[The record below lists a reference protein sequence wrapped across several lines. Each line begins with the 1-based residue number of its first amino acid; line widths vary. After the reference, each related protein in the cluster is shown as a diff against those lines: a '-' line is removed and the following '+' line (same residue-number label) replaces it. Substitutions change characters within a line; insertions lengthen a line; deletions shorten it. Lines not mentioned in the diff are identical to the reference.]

1 MRRRLKVPELG
12 GAHAIILHRPHATVT
27 ALTRQLKAVGL
38 EVDCYW
44 PNLPVSVLASDY
56 LFIDVDTSYEDQFPW
71 EPGEAP
77 LPTIALIGS
86 EAPGRIEW
94 LMNFGADSQLLKPIS
109 DNGVYSALLIA
120 RATFDA
126 RIGLSGEIDSLR
138 RRLGQ
143 RLTVVQAVTVLAA
156 RGKTED
162 EAYEQLRGMAMAWR
176 VSFEEAAARI
186 VASVEAPKDVARKP
200 GGRDRV

>member
-1 MRRRLKVPELG
+1 MRGRLSIPELG
-12 GAHAIILHRPHATVT
+12 GARAVILHRPHANVT
-27 ALTRQLKAVGL
+27 ALVRQLEAVGL
-38 EVDCYW
+38 HVECCW
-44 PNLPVSVLASDY
+44 PELPASVRGADF
-56 LFIDVDTSYEDQFPW
+56 LFIDVDTAFDDQFPW
-71 EPGEAP
+71 RPGDAP

-94 LMNFGADSQLLKPIS
+94 LMNFGVDAQILKPVG

-126 RIGLSGEIDSLR
+126 RIGLAGEIQNLR
-138 RRLGQ
+138 QRLGQ
-143 RLTVVQAVTVLAA
+143 RQTVVQAVAVLAT
-156 RGKTED
+156 RGKTEN

-186 VASVEAPKDVARKP
+186 VASVSDGRTDKDH
-200 GGRDRV
+200 G

>member
-1 MRRRLKVPELG
+1 MRGRLSIPELG
-12 GAHAIILHRPHATVT
+12 GARAVILHRPHANVT
-27 ALTRQLKAVGL
+27 ALVRQLEAVGL
-38 EVDCYW
+38 HVDCCW
-44 PNLPVSVLASDY
+44 PELPASVRGADF
-56 LFIDVDTSYEDQFPW
+56 LFIDVDTAFDDQFPW
-71 EPGEAP
+71 SPGDAP

-94 LMNFGADSQLLKPIS
+94 LMNFGVDAQILKPVG

-126 RIGLSGEIDSLR
+126 RIGLAGEIQNLR
-138 RRLGQ
+138 QRLGQ
-143 RLTVVQAVTVLAA
+143 RQTVVQAVAVLAT
-156 RGKTED
+156 RGKTEN

-186 VASVEAPKDVARKP
+186 VASVSDARTDKDH
-200 GGRDRV
+200 G

>member
-1 MRRRLKVPELG
+1 MRRRLCIPDLG
-12 GAHAIILHRPHATVT
+12 SARAVILHRPHTVVT
-27 ALTRQLKAVGL
+27 ALTRQLQAVGL
-38 EVDCYW
+38 QVECFW
-44 PNLPVSVLASDY
+44 PELPAVARAADY
-56 LFIDVDTSYEDQFPW
+56 LFIDVDTAHDDQFPW
-71 EPGEAP
+71 APGEAP

-94 LMNFGADSQLLKPIS
+94 LMNFGADAQILKPVG

-126 RIGLSGEIDSLR
+126 RIGLAGEIDTLR

-143 RLTVVQAVTVLAA
+143 RQTVVQAVAVLAA
-156 RGKTED
+156 RGKSET

-186 VASVEAPKDVARKP
+186 MSSVNGP
-200 GGRDRV
+200 RDTRTNKGSDLG

>member
-1 MRRRLKVPELG
+1 MKRKLRIPELS
-12 GAHAIILHRPHATVT
+12 GARAVILHRPHANVT
-27 ALTRQLKAVGL
+27 ALVRQLQAVGL
-38 EVDCYW
+38 EVDCHW
-44 PNLPVSVLASDY
+44 PELPASVRAADY
-56 LFIDVDTSYEDQFPW
+56 LFIDVDTAHEDQFPW
-71 EPGEAP
+71 GAGEAP
-77 LPTIALIGS
+77 LPTVALIGS

-94 LMNFGADSQLLKPIS
+94 LMNFGVDAQILKPVG

-126 RIGLSGEIDSLR
+126 RIGLAGEIDSLR

-143 RLTVVQAVTVLAA
+143 RQTVVQAVALLAA

-162 EAYEQLRGMAMAWR
+162 QAYEQLRGMAMAWR

-186 VASVEAPKDVARKP
+186 VASVNTKTID
-200 GGRDRV
+200 GGREHG

>member
-1 MRRRLKVPELG
+1 MKRKLRIPELF
-12 GAHAIILHRPHATVT
+12 GARAVILHRPHANVT
-27 ALTRQLKAVGL
+27 ALVRQLQAVGL
-38 EVDCYW
+38 EVDCHW
-44 PNLPVSVLASDY
+44 PELPASVRAADY
-56 LFIDVDTSYEDQFPW
+56 LFIDVDTAHEDQFPW
-71 EPGEAP
+71 GAGEAP
-77 LPTIALIGS
+77 LPTVALIGS

-94 LMNFGADSQLLKPIS
+94 LMNFGVDAQILKPVG

-126 RIGLSGEIDSLR
+126 RIGLAGEIDSLR

-143 RLTVVQAVTVLAA
+143 RQTVVQAVALLAA

-162 EAYEQLRGMAMAWR
+162 QAYEQLRGMAMAWR

-186 VASVEAPKDVARKP
+186 VASVNTKTVD
-200 GGRDRV
+200 GGREHG

>member
-1 MRRRLKVPELG
+1 MRRRLSIPELG
-12 GAHAIILHRPHATVT
+12 GARAVILHRPHATVA
-27 ALTRQLKAVGL
+27 ALTRQLHAVGL
-38 EVDCYW
+38 QVDCCW
-44 PNLPVSVLASDY
+44 PDLPASVHGADF
-56 LFIDVDTSYEDQFPW
+56 LFLDVDTAYDDQFPW
-71 EPGEAP
+71 TAGEAP

-94 LMNFGADSQLLKPIS
+94 LMNFGADAQILKPVG

-126 RIGLSGEIDSLR
+126 RIGQAGEIDSLR

-143 RLTVVQAVTVLAA
+143 RQTVVQAVTLLAA

-162 EAYEQLRGMAMAWR
+162 EAYEQLRAMAMAWR
-176 VSFEEAAARI
+176 ISFEEAAARI
-186 VASVEAPKDVARKP
+186 VAKP
-200 GGRDRV
+200 DASATKERDNG

>member
-1 MRRRLKVPELG
+1 MRRRLRIPDLG
-12 GAHAIILHRPHATVT
+12 GARAAILHRPHATVT
-27 ALTRQLKAVGL
+27 ALVRQLQAIGL
-38 EVDCYW
+38 EVDCHW
-44 PNLPVSVLASDY
+44 PDLPASARGADY
-56 LFIDVDTSYEDQFPW
+56 LFIDVDTAYDDQFPW

-94 LMNFGADSQLLKPIS
+94 LMNFGADAQILKPVG
-109 DNGVYSALLIA
+109 DGGVYSALLIA

-126 RIGLSGEIDSLR
+126 RVEKSGEIDALR

-143 RLTVVQAVTVLAA
+143 RQTVVRAVALLAA

-162 EAYEQLRGMAMAWR
+162 QAYEQLRAMAMAWR
-176 VSFEEAAARI
+176 VSFEEAADRI
-186 VASVEAPKDVARKP
+186 VAAHNPEPEEGSDH
-200 GGRDRV
+200 G